1 MMDPTGAIVFC
12 VPVTV
17 FAVGV
22 IVVVVGDIGRGVN
35 CYRPRFPDTTNATIN
50 ALRSFHL
57 LLEEIGTKRLLFGV
71 GRY

>member
-1 MMDPTGAIVFC
+1 MDPTGATVFC

-17 FAVGV
+17 VTVGV
-22 IVVVVGDIGRGVN
+22 IVAVVGDIGRGAN
-35 CYRPRFPDTTNATIN
+35 CCQPTIPDTTNATIS